1 VNRIKLVGINFD
13 HMHMGD
19 LLRLALKHPQVDV
32 VGVSDEQPDRV
43 RPVLDRLGIAQ
54 DKFVADYRKLLEQAK
69 PDIAILCPATGDH
82 AVWTERVAAFGC
94 HVMVEKPFA
103 GSVADAD
110 RMIAALAKTGKQ
122 LAINWPLRWYPPY
135 VTTKRLID
143 EGVIGEVFQ
152 VAHYGGNRGPMRHV
166 MDKIE
171 ISEEQAAKEK
181 ATSWFYQKSKA
192 GGSMQDYMGY
202 GTTMGTWF
210 MNGRAPVEVTGMV
223 DTPVGLEV
231 DEHSITAARYDIPNS
246 GLSKFETRWGT
257 FTDPWVLQPQPK
269 CGFVV
274 NGRKGTIAAYDYDQT
289 IRVQTRERPEGYD
302 VPVDTL
308 KPPYDDPISY
318 FVHCITTGE
327 PITGPLSPKIARIGQ
342 QIVDTAYRSAAE
354 KRTLPLVK

>member
-1 VNRIKLVGINFD
+1 MKRWKVVGINFD

-19 LLRLALKHPQVDV
+19 LLRRAMAHPQVDL
-32 VGVSDEQPDRV
+32 VGVSDDKPERV
-43 RPVLDRLGIAQ
+43 YPVLDRLKLPH
-54 DKFVADYRKLLEQAK
+54 DKFYPDYRKLMEQHK
-69 PDIAILCPATGDH
+69 PDLAILCPATGEH
-82 AVWTERVAAFGC
+82 ALWTERVAPYGC

-122 LAINWPLRWYPPY
+122 LTINWPLRWYPVY
-135 VTTKRLID
+135 VTVKRLID
-143 EGVIGEVFQ
+143 EGVIGEPIQ

-171 ISEEQAAKEK
+171 ISEEEAAKQK
-181 ATSWFYQKSKA
+181 GTSWFYQKAKA
-192 GGSMQDYMGY
+192 GGSLNDYMGY

-210 MNGRAPVEVTGMV
+210 MNGQAPAEVCCMV
-223 DTPVGLEV
+223 DIPPGLEV
-231 DEHSITAARYDIPNS
+231 DEHSITAARYDIPSS

-274 NGRKGTIAAYDYDQT
+274 NGRKGTISAYDYDNFA
-289 IRVQTRERPEGYD
+289 RVQTREKPEGYE
-302 VPVDTL
+302 VPAEPL
-308 KPPYDDPISY
+308 KAPYNDPINY
-318 FVHCITTGE
+318 IIHCVETGE
-327 PITGPLSPKIARIGQ
+327 EITGPLSPKIARIGQ
-342 QIVDTAYRSAAE
+342 QIVDTAFRSAAE